1 MLSGMLRGNRDL
13 IKAMNRNLILNIL
26 RREGELSRTQMTE
39 ISGLSVGA
47 VSQIINDLI
56 QNAWILEIGEGDY
69 TGGRRQMRLRLN
81 PTAGYAIGLKLME
94 NRVVGALTSF
104 ASTTLLEAEAPIDF
118 DGSPDTLTVALGAMI
133 DGMIARSGIA
143 RDEFFGVG
151 VGLAGVIYPQ
161 QGVVHYSPYF
171 GWRDVPLADMLQK
184 QIGLPVYVE
193 NDVNTLTLSEY
204 LFGAGRHQNNFVVV
218 TIGRG
223 IGMGIV
229 LNGQLYQGARG
240 GAGELGHIIL
250 DVPKA
255 RRSAEAGSLETLASD
270 PAVLRALPNGGAE
283 LSLTDV
289 VSMAEAGGD
298 DARAALA
305 LSGEYLG
312 VGLATVINIL
322 CPRLIIISGEGVA
335 AGSLRL
341 DPMLAA
347 MRRYTFNGLLND
359 VEVIVEP
366 TDDQAWARGA
376 ASLVMSKVFESPL
389 VENESSQLS
398 AVSGQLKDKSD
409 QT

>member
-1 MLSGMLRGNRDL
+1 MLTGMLRGNKDL

-26 RREGELSRTQMTE
+26 RREGELSRTQITE

-56 QNAWILEIGEGDY
+56 QNDWVLEIGEGDY

-94 NRVVGALTSF
+94 NRVVGALTGF
-104 ASTTLLEAEAPIDF
+104 ASNVLLEAETPIDF

-133 DGMIARSGIA
+133 DDMIARSGVA

-151 VGLAGVIYPQ
+151 VGLAGVIYPH
-161 QGVVHYSPYF
+161 QGIVHYSPYF
-171 GWRDVPLADMLQK
+171 GWRDVPLAHLLQTH
-184 QIGLPVYVE
+184 IGLPVYVE

-204 LFGAGRHQNNFVVV
+204 LFGAGRHHNNFVVV

-250 DVPKA
+250 DLPKA
-255 RRSAEAGSLETLASD
+255 RRSVEAGSLETLASD
-270 PAVLRALPNGGAE
+270 PAVLRALQNGAD
-283 LSLTDV
+283 LSLPDV
-289 VSMAEAGGD
+289 ISAAEAGGD

-335 AGSLRL
+335 AGSFRTE
-341 DPMLAA
+341 PMLAA

-376 ASLVMSKVFESPL
+376 ASVVMSKVFESPL
-389 VENESSQLS
+389 VEKK
-398 AVSGQLKDKSD
+398 VSG
-409 QT
+409 

>member
-1 MLSGMLRGNRDL
+1 MLRGNRDL

-26 RREGELSRTQMTE
+26 RREGELSRTQITE

-56 QNAWILEIGEGDY
+56 QNAWIFEIGEGDY

-94 NRVVGALTSF
+94 NRVVGALTNF
-104 ASTTLLEAEAPIDF
+104 ASNVLLDFESPINF

-133 DGMIARSGIA
+133 DGMIERSGLA

-151 VGLAGVIYPQ
+151 IGLAGVIYPQ
-161 QGVVHYSPYF
+161 QGIVHYSPYF
-171 GWRDVPLADMLQK
+171 GWRDVPLAHMLQT

-204 LFGAGRHQNNFVVV
+204 LFGAGRHQDNFVVV

-229 LNGQLYQGARG
+229 INGQLYQGARG

-250 DVPKA
+250 DLPKA
-255 RRSAEAGSLETLASD
+255 RRSVDAGSLETLASD
-270 PAVLRALPNGGAE
+270 PAVLRALHNGGGGEPTRNDAPEGGGGEPTLAE
-283 LSLTDV
+283 V
-289 VSMAEAGGD
+289 IRVAEAGGD

-376 ASLVMSKVFESPL
+376 ASVVMSKVFESPL
-389 VENESSQLS
+389 VENK
-398 AVSGQLKDKSD
+398 VSR
-409 QT
+409 